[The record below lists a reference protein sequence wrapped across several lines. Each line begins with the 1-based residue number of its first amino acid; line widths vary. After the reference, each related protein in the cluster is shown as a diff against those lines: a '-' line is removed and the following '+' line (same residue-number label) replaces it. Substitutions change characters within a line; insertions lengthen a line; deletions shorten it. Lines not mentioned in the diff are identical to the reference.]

1 MMMDRLV
8 GAWDVCSHHA
18 SMQDG
23 RLTNRSNWDSSES
36 LVSRHRKAEL
46 ILTTAV
52 GLINIIVVY
61 ERGRFKALKLIA
73 HAVSIMKTNGDQ
85 TYANRSIFLN
95 TQRCVVL
102 IYIVS
107 YTAEKCY
114 ICPLIY

>member
-1 MMMDRLV
+1 MMMNGLV
-8 GAWDVCSHHA
+8 GAWDVCSHHT
-18 SMQDG
+18 STQG
-23 RLTNRSNWDSSES
+23 SRLTNRSSWDSPES
-36 LVSRHRKAEL
+36 LVLSHRKAER

-95 TQRCVVL
+95 AQRRLVL
-102 IYIVS
+102 ICIVP
-107 YTAEKCY
+107 YTAEK
-114 ICPLIY
+114 